1 MKKGCGFMEKE
12 SNSRQQFSSKTG
24 FLLAAIGS
32 AVGLGNIWRYPY
44 IAFKYGGG
52 SFLVP
57 YFIALITAGVPLLIL
72 EYTLGT
78 KYRGATPLVW
88 ARLKKSYEWIG
99 WVPTVVAGLIIFYY
113 SAVISWACNYFI
125 LSFNKGWG
133 ESTGD
138 YFYGNFLHLSDGP
151 LELGGINM
159 PVLIGLFL
167 VWGCCWLV
175 CSRNISKGIEKA
187 NKILIPFMCIALL
200 AIVIRGITLPG
211 AEIGLN
217 ALFTPDWSAVA
228 KPDVWMAA
236 YGQVFFSLSI
246 AMGIMI
252 TYSSYLP
259 KGTELVNTS
268 FVAAWS
274 NSAFEFTAAL
284 GVFGIL
290 GFKASQMGVPIDEV
304 AKSGPGLAFVAYPE
318 GINMIPGITG
328 NITGVVFFL
337 CLIAAGFTSFI
348 SLTEAFSAPF
358 IEKFGVGRKKMYAIT
373 CAGGFITSTL
383 IATNAGLYILDIVDY
398 FCNSYGLLI
407 TGILEAFVC
416 GWLLKKVPE
425 FVDFNNKTAYIKLG
439 KWWDICVKFI
449 LPIMV
454 TVIFVMSFKDFI
466 VGGYEGYPVPA
477 LLVFFGGPLAITV
490 IISIAFSKIK
500 WFTSVDAY
508 QELK

>member
-1 MKKGCGFMEKE
+1 MGKGSGG
-12 SNSRQQFSSKTG
+12 RQQFSSRTG

-44 IAFKYGGG
+44 IAYKYGGG

-57 YFIALITAGVPLLIL
+57 YFIAMITAGIPLLIL
-72 EYTLGT
+72 EYTIGS
-78 KYRGATPLVW
+78 KYRGSTPLAF
-88 ARLKKSYEWIG
+88 ARLKKNCEWIG

-113 SAVISWACNYFI
+113 SAVLSWACNYFV

-133 ESTGD
+133 TDTAG
-138 YFYGNFLHLSDGP
+138 YFYDTFLGLSGGP
-151 LELGGINM
+151 LEIGGINI
-159 PVLIGLFL
+159 PILVGLL
-167 VWGCCWLV
+167 VVWGGCWLV
-175 CSRNISKGIEKA
+175 CSRNISSGIEKA
-187 NKILIPFMCIALL
+187 NRFLIPFMCIALL
-200 AIVIRGITLPG
+200 LIVIRGITLPG
-211 AEIGLN
+211 AAVGLN
-217 ALFTPDWSAVA
+217 ALFTPDWQAIA

-259 KGTELVNTS
+259 KNTELVNTS
-268 FVAAWS
+268 FVAGWS

-290 GFKASQMGVPIDEV
+290 GFKATQLGVPFEEV

-328 NITGVVFFL
+328 NLTGIAFFL
-337 CLIAAGFTSFI
+337 CLMAAGFTSFI

-373 CAGGFITSTL
+373 CISGFVASIL
-383 IATNAGLYILDIVDY
+383 IATKAGLYILDIVDY
-398 FCNSYGLLI
+398 FCNNYGLLL
-407 TGILEAFVC
+407 TGILQAVAC
-416 GWLLKKVPE
+416 GWLLKKIPE
-425 FVDFNNKTAYIKLG
+425 FVEFNNRIAYIKLG
-439 KWWDICVKFI
+439 KWWEICIKFI

-454 TVIFVMSFKDFI
+454 TIVFAMSLKDFLI
-466 VGGYEGYPVPA
+466 GGYEGYSSGA
-477 LLVFFGGPLAITV
+477 LAIFFGGPLLLT
-490 IISIAFSKIK
+490 IAGAVGLTRVK
-500 WFTSVDAY
+500 WFTPVEGY
-508 QELK
+508 ETLK